1 MRKFVSLAAALGA
14 LSLAVA
20 GQAHAHAKLTA
31 AEPAANATVASPRQ
45 IVLRFNEK
53 MVAGF
58 SGFELTSAAGVK
70 VAIKTKLGKD
80 GMSLTGVP
88 AKPLAAGAYKVAWH
102 AVTADSHRMQGDF
115 TFTVR

>member
-1 MRKFVSLAAALGA
+1 MRKFVSLAATLGA

-20 GQAHAHAKLTA
+20 GQAYAHAKLTA
-31 AEPAANATVASPRQ
+31 AEPAANATVASPRL

-58 SGFELTSAAGVK
+58 SGFEVTSAGGVK

-88 AKPLAAGAYKVAWH
+88 AKPLAVGAYKVAWH